1 MIQDH
6 RQAFPL
12 TIYTGSAFRLWLSV
26 RRNPAA
32 IRQRPHDM
40 PPCSLRAA
48 FRFCFGNIQAA
59 AGQIL
64 FIDPGTF
71 CRSDH
76 RGPKAATPPACTPSP
91 SPPRLGPSGGLPP
104 LRGARPGSVIQK
116 FWEKI
121 FCCLTTITHR
131 KYKRFL
137 TQCYIFVCI
146 LYTYP
151 WPAFSHLRIN
161 GLTMRED
168 SRPPARRF
176 YFYSLPGLIQAAT
189 SNFFIFL
196 GSAPGSVKRQPG
208 AACNRAAGP

>member
-12 TIYTGSAFRLWLSV
+12 AIYTGSAFRLWLSV

-40 PPCSLRAA
+40 PPCSLRPA

-76 RGPKAATPPACTPSP
+76 RGPKAATPPACTP
-91 SPPRLGPSGGLPP
+91 PPPPPPPWLGPSGGLPP
-104 LRGARPGSVIQK
+104 LRGAAPGSVFRK
-116 FWEKI
+116 FWILKNHG
-121 FCCLTTITHR
+121 LTTITHR

-151 WPAFSHLRIN
+151 WPAFSHLCTN
-161 GLTMRED
+161 GLTRRED
-168 SRPPARRF
+168 LPDIRREDFYFILGPVRSRRRPINFFLSRPAPFSPKRNNGAG
-176 YFYSLPGLIQAAT
+176 GLI
-189 SNFFIFL
+189 
-196 GSAPGSVKRQPG
+196 
-208 AACNRAAGP
+208 